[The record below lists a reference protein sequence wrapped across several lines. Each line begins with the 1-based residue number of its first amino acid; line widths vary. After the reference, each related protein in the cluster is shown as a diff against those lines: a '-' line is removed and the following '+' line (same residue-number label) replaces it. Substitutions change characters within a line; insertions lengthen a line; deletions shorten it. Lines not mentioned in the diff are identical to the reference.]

1 LRYYR
6 SAGRAAHLEAVRQ
19 KLRGYVVAISPEDR
33 QLIAIVHSD
42 LQFLRDEWDNQV
54 DDHSLRRS
62 SPILRRFLVENDLH
76 RAWKLAGFP
85 SQALVR
91 ASTLEPI
98 LRTIP
103 PHRITF
109 ASAGGGSYNGAEVR
123 GALLLN
129 FVMTEAQVKKVA
141 EGPPP
146 DREYRL
152 LDFSSDTCVIAL
164 GKRFSRTQ
172 VVKYVANK
180 LGGAHYDTRRGHRK
194 DDAAFLLLDKVE
206 AQVMLLD
213 KPAIYFEL
221 LSIGQAIGASH
232 DLYTLSTRLDEILAT
247 TASA

>member
-1 LRYYR
+1 M
-6 SAGRAAHLEAVRQ
+6 E
-19 KLRGYVVAISPEDR
+19 
-33 QLIAIVHSD
+33 IAHSD
-42 LQFLRDEWDNQV
+42 LRFLREEWDNQV

-76 RAWKLAGFP
+76 RVWKLAGFP

-98 LRTIP
+98 LQTIP
-103 PHRITF
+103 AHRITF
-109 ASAGGGSYNGAEVR
+109 ASAGGASYKGAQLR
-123 GALLLN
+123 GALMVN
-129 FVMTEAQVKKVA
+129 FVMSEAQVKKLA
-141 EGPPP
+141 ESPPP

-164 GKRFSRTQ
+164 GKRLSRSQ

-194 DDAAFLLLDKVE
+194 DDAAFSLLDKVE
-206 AQVMLLD
+206 AQVMLLE

-232 DLYTLSTRLDEILAT
+232 DLYALSARLDELLVT